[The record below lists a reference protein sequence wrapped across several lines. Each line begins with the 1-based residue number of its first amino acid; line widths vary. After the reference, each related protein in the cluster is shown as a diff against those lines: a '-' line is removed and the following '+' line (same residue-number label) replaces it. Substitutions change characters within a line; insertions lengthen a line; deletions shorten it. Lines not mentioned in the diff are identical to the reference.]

1 MKLCHF
7 LFLLLILLSKDMFA
21 QVAQGSKD
29 RCIAPEVELK
39 ADEAKY
45 PGANLIKNTSNLRR
59 KTGIALTAAGDRIYF
74 TGKIVDSNCVP
85 VPDALIEIW
94 QADMT
99 GAYTIPIGRKK
110 LSTDRNFSST
120 GRNVTDNEGNFSF
133 LTIFP
138 GNYDNRAPHINYRI
152 THPNFNESIG
162 AVFFEYHPAN
172 AKDPVLAQY
181 KQQSQAPL
189 IAQKITPGSDERMTD
204 RNYFIKIVL
213 KGKSAY
219 RRY

>member
-1 MKLCHF
+1 MKLRYF
-7 LFLLLILLSKDMFA
+7 LFSLLVLLSQDLFA
-21 QVAQGSKD
+21 QEALGSRD
-29 RCIAPEVELK
+29 RCVASEIEIK

-45 PGANLIKNTSNLRR
+45 PGSKLIKNTSNLRR
-59 KTGIALTAAGDRIYF
+59 KTGIAITATGDRIYF

-94 QADMT
+94 QADMG
-99 GAYTIPIGRKK
+99 GAYTFPIGKNK
-110 LSTDRNFSST
+110 ISHDPNFGGT
-120 GRNVTDNEGNFSF
+120 GRAVTDNEGNFSC

-138 GNYDNRAPHINYRI
+138 GNYADRAPHINYRI
-152 THPNFNESIG
+152 THVDFKETIG

-181 KQQSQAPL
+181 KNANQPPL
-189 IAQKITPGSDERMTD
+189 IAQKMTPGSDERLTD
-204 RNYFIKIVL
+204 RNYFVKIVL
-213 KGKSAY
+213 KGKSAF